1 MDDRYINGSTVH
13 HAKGVNV
20 MGYLEITPKMVR
32 EILFEK
38 TVYVVIFRGFGGFDY
53 KFDEGFYNL
62 SEWQLGEINILL
74 KRGGER
80 VKYFI
85 EESK

>member
-1 MDDRYINGSTVH
+1 
-13 HAKGVNV
+13 
-20 MGYLEITPKMVR
+20 MGYLEITQKMVR
-32 EILFEK
+32 EVLFEK

-74 KRGGER
+74 KL
-80 VKYFI
+80 
-85 EESK
+85 